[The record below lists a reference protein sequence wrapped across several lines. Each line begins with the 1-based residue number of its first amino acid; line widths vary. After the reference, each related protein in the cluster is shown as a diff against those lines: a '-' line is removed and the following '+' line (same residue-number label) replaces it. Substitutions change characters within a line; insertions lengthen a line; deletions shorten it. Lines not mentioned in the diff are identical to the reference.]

1 MVFGPAAMVFGEVEK
16 MSTRIALGLGVLA
29 VAALAAP
36 PAAAQS
42 GDIPRTASGRP
53 DLSGTYDVSTLTPM
67 QRPTELGETM
77 SLTDEEAA
85 AIAAAEAQRMAER
98 NAPSDPNR
106 GAPPEGGDGSR
117 GAAGNVGGYNSF
129 WIDRG
134 TGAYRIDGEWRT
146 SILIDPPNG
155 RFPPLTEERQAAMRA
170 AFEAGPPRRAQNDGT
185 AYWLEAG
192 LDAPGPYDNMEQRP
206 YAERCI
212 LSFGSTSGPPML
224 PALYNNHKRIV
235 QGEDTIVILIE
246 MVHDARIV
254 RMNAEHDPP
263 HIKKWLGDS
272 IGWWEGDTLV
282 VETTNFVDRPAFR
295 QGTGSMTVTE
305 RFRLEDADT
314 LVYTFTVEDP
324 TVWTAPFTGEY
335 AWPRSGNKVFEY
347 ACHEANYALEGIMK
361 GARLLEA
368 DFRGEEPEG
377 VANPTR

>member
-1 MVFGPAAMVFGEVEK
+1 MDKRVVSCSILLVVV
-16 MSTRIALGLGVLA
+16 SLALTPV
-29 VAALAAP
+29 ALA
-36 PAAAQS
+36 Q
-42 GDIPRTASGRP
+42 GQDIPRTPSGRP

-67 QRPTELGETM
+67 QRPVELGTKM

-85 AIAAAEAQRMAER
+85 EVAEQERRRMAER

-106 GAPPEGGDGSR
+106 GAPPQGGDGSR
-117 GAAGNVGGYNSF
+117 GASGNVGGYNSF

-155 RFPPLTEERQAAMRA
+155 RYPTTTEARQAALRA
-170 AFEAGPPRRAQNDGT
+170 ARDAGPARRAQNDGT
-185 AYWLEAG
+185 AYWLEGG

-212 LSFGSTSGPPML
+212 LTFGSTSGPPML

-235 QGEDTIVILIE
+235 QGEDTILILIE
-246 MVHDARIV
+246 MVHDARII

-263 HIKKWLGDS
+263 EIRKWLGDS

-295 QGTGSMTVTE
+295 QGSGNMTVTE
-305 RFRLEDADT
+305 RFRLQDADS
-314 LVYTFTVEDP
+314 LIYSFTVEDP
-324 TVWTAPFTGEY
+324 TVWIAPFTGEY
-335 AWPRSGNKVFEY
+335 AWPRSENKVFEY

-377 VANPTR
+377 VVNPTR